1 MARRSRRRRAARRLT
16 LAVRRVCRTLGA
28 LSIVAERAGMYAST
42 FIFRA
47 GQYDDEFHRL
57 DRQIADMAR
66 ATPGY
71 LGEETWEN
79 AEAGL
84 VQNVYYWESEA
95 ALRQLMQHPAHL
107 EAKAKQ
113 ARWLDGY
120 RVVISQVLRE
130 YGDGKLTPPHAG
142 PSA

>member
-1 MARRSRRRRAARRLT
+1 VRKAARDACLT
-16 LAVRRVCRTLGA
+16 LDA
-28 LSIVAERAGMYAST
+28 LSIVSQRSAHVRIDLHFPRRAIRRRIPSA
-42 FIFRA
+42 RPA
-47 GQYDDEFHRL
+47 
-57 DRQIADMAR
+57 DRRHGAR

-79 AEAGL
+79 TEAGL
-84 VQNVYYWESEA
+84 IQNVYYWESEA
-95 ALRQLMQHPAHL
+95 ALQQLIQHPAHR

-130 YGDGKLTPPHAG
+130 YGDGKLAQPHAG
-142 PSA
+142 QPA